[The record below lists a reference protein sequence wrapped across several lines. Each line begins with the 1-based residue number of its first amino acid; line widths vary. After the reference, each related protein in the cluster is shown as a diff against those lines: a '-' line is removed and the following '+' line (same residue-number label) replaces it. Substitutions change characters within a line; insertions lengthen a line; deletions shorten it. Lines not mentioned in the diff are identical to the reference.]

1 MVQLRNHFN
10 RDEKGEEMKLA
21 VLSDVHGNFRAL
33 EAVLLDAKALSVDHI
48 LFLGDLVFMGLDPQP
63 CFDLLMANKPLVTIK
78 GNTDAQIE
86 GIKATNPKTDEEKV
100 WRKFVRY
107 TDIRL
112 KPESKA
118 IIKGWPIVQK
128 GEIGNDPFIFCHG
141 SPYSYNEAIT
151 KDISP
156 TSELYTKLMAE
167 DASVILCGHTH
178 IPADFMLG
186 DKRIINPGS
195 VGYSFDGDLRASYIF
210 LDIHSNKTNATVRR
224 IEYDRE
230 IYMSEVRHASYSFKY
245 FSSVLYALEHG
256 KPDPKY

>member
-1 MVQLRNHFN
+1 
-10 RDEKGEEMKLA
+10 MKLA

-33 EAVLLDAKALSVDHI
+33 EAVILDAKALGVDHI

-63 CFDLLMANKPLVTIK
+63 CYDLLMANKPLVNIR
-78 GNTDAQIE
+78 GNTDSLIE
-86 GIKATNPKTDEEKV
+86 GIKEKNPKDEKEKV

-118 IIKGWPIVQK
+118 VIRGWPIVQR

-141 SPYSYNEAIT
+141 SPYSFTEAIT
-151 KDISP
+151 EDVDP

-167 DASVILCGHTH
+167 DASVIMCGHTH
-178 IPADFMLG
+178 APADFTLG
-186 DKRIINPGS
+186 NKRIINPGA
-195 VGYSFDGDLRASYIF
+195 VGYSFDGDVRASYVF
-210 LDIHSNKTNATVRR
+210 LDVHSNKINSTIRR
-224 IEYDRE
+224 IEYDRD
-230 IYMSEVRHASYSFKY
+230 IYMSEVRHASHSFKH

>member
-1 MVQLRNHFN
+1 MVQLTKDSN
-10 RDEKGEEMKLA
+10 RDYKEKEMKLA

-33 EAVLLDAKALSVDHI
+33 EAVILDAKTLGVDHI

-78 GNTDAQIE
+78 GNTDALIE
-86 GIKATNPKTDEEKV
+86 GIKATNPKTDEEKI

-112 KPESKA
+112 KPESKSV
-118 IIKGWPIVQK
+118 IKGWPIMQK

-151 KDISP
+151 KDVDP
-156 TSELYTKLMAE
+156 KSELYAKLMAE

-178 IPADFMLG
+178 VPADFMLG
-186 DKRIINPGS
+186 NKRIINPGA
-195 VGYSFDGDLRASYIF
+195 VGYSFDGDLHASYAF
-210 LDIHSNKTNATVRR
+210 LDIHSNKITATIRR

-230 IYMSEVRHASYSFKY
+230 IYIQEIRHASHSFKY

-256 KPDPKY
+256 KPDPQY

>member
-1 MVQLRNHFN
+1 
-10 RDEKGEEMKLA
+10 MKLA

-33 EAVLLDAKALSVDHI
+33 EAVLLDAKALGVDHI

-78 GNTDAQIE
+78 GNTESNIE
-86 GIKATNPKTDEEKV
+86 GIKSVKPKNEQEKL

-112 KPESKA
+112 KPEAKA
-118 IIKGWPIVQK
+118 IMKSWPIVQR

-151 KDISP
+151 EDIDP

-167 DASVILCGHTH
+167 DTSVILCGHTH

-186 DKRIINPGS
+186 DKRIINPGA
-195 VGYSFDGDLRASYIF
+195 VGYSFDGDTRASYAF
-210 LDIHSNKTNATVRR
+210 LDIHSNKVNVIIRR
-224 IEYDRE
+224 IEYERD
-230 IYMSEVRHASYSFKY
+230 IYMNEIRHASHSFKY
-245 FSSVLYALEHG
+245 FSSVLYTLEHA
-256 KPDPKY
+256 KPDPNY

>member
-1 MVQLRNHFN
+1 MIQLGNHFY
-10 RDEKGEEMKLA
+10 RDYKGEEMKLA

-33 EAVLLDAKALSVDHI
+33 EAVLLDAKALGVDHI

-78 GNTDAQIE
+78 GNTESNIE
-86 GIKATNPKTDEEKV
+86 GIKSVNPKDEQEKQ

-118 IIKGWPIVQK
+118 IMKGWPIVQR
-128 GEIGNDPFIFCHG
+128 GEIGQDPFIFCHG
-141 SPYSYNEAIT
+141 SPYSYNEPIT
-151 KDISP
+151 ENIDP

-186 DKRIINPGS
+186 DKRIINPGA
-195 VGYSFDGDLRASYIF
+195 VGYSFDGDLRASYAF
-210 LDIHSNKTNATVRR
+210 LDIHSNKINATIRR
-224 IEYDRE
+224 IEYERE
-230 IYMSEVRHASYSFKY
+230 LYMNEVRHASHSFKF

>member
-1 MVQLRNHFN
+1 
-10 RDEKGEEMKLA
+10 MKLA
-21 VLSDVHGNFRAL
+21 VLSDVHGNLRAL
-33 EAVLLDAKALSVDHI
+33 EAVLSDAKALGVDHI

-63 CFDLLMANKPLVTIK
+63 CFDLLMATKPLVTIK
-78 GNTDAQIE
+78 GNTDSNIE
-86 GIKATNPKTDEEKV
+86 GIKDTNPTSEEEKIS
-100 WRKFVRY
+100 RKFIRY

-118 IIKGWPIVQK
+118 VMKEWSIVQR

-151 KDISP
+151 EDIAP

-186 DKRIINPGS
+186 EKRIINPGA
-195 VGYSFDGDLRASYIF
+195 VGYSFDGDTRASYAF
-210 LDIHSNKTNATVRR
+210 LDIHSNKINATIRR

-230 IYMSEVRHASYSFKY
+230 IYMSEVRHASHSFKF
-245 FSSVLYALEHG
+245 FSSVLYTLEHG
-256 KPDPKY
+256 EPDPKFKLPQLS

>member
-1 MVQLRNHFN
+1 
-10 RDEKGEEMKLA
+10 MKLA
-21 VLSDVHGNFRAL
+21 VLSDVHGNYRAL
-33 EAVLLDAKALSVDHI
+33 EAVLLDAKGLGVDHI

-63 CFDLLMANKPLVTIK
+63 CFDLLMANKPLVIIK
-78 GNTDAQIE
+78 GNTDAKIE
-86 GIKATNPKTDEEKV
+86 GIKATNPVDVEEKL

-118 IIKGWPIVQK
+118 IIKAWPIVQR

-141 SPYSYNEAIT
+141 SPYSFDEAIR
-151 KDISP
+151 KDMETS
-156 TSELYTKLMAE
+156 SELYKKLMQE

-178 IPADFMLG
+178 KPADFTLG
-186 DKRIINPGS
+186 DKRIINPGA
-195 VGYSFDGDLRASYIF
+195 VGYSFDQDVRASYAF
-210 LDIHSNKTNATVRR
+210 MDIHSNKINVTIRR

-230 IYMSEVRHASYSFKY
+230 LYINEVRHASHSFKH

-256 KPDPKY
+256 LPDPKY

>member
-1 MVQLRNHFN
+1 
-10 RDEKGEEMKLA
+10 MKLA

-33 EAVLLDAKALSVDHI
+33 EAVLLDAKALGVDHI

-78 GNTDAQIE
+78 GNTDSHIE
-86 GIKATNPKTDEEKV
+86 GIKATNPTSDEDKL
-100 WRKFVRY
+100 WRKFIRY

-112 KPESKA
+112 KAESKA
-118 IIKGWPIVQK
+118 LMKAWPIVQR

-141 SPYSYNEAIT
+141 SPYSYNEPITEAI
-151 KDISP
+151 DP

-186 DKRIINPGS
+186 DKRIINPGA
-195 VGYSFDGDLRASYIF
+195 VGYSFDGDTRASYAF
-210 LDIHSNKTNATVRR
+210 LDIHSNKIQAIIRR

-230 IYMSEVRHASYSFKY
+230 IYMHELRHASHSFKF
-245 FSSVLYALEHG
+245 FSSVLYALEHA